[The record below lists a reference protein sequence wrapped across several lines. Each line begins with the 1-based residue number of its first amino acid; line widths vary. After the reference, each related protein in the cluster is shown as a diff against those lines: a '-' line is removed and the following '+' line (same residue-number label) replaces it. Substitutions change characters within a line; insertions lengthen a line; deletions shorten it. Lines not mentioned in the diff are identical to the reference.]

1 MAKNGNPAVGTA
13 APAKAEASKFT
24 IDKLRENCRQLFGV
38 STSTFAG
45 ATHGLT
51 GTFTVEEMKA
61 HIDEWGKKG
70 VK

>member
-1 MAKNGNPAVGTA
+1 MAKNGSPAVSAA
-13 APAKAEASKFT
+13 APAKTEAPKFT

-61 HIDEWGKKG
+61 HIDKWGKEG